1 MNRLQDHWKK
11 LGYPDMS
18 SALNTAKEALVKTD
32 KALMKR
38 YMEEKVEPLIGIV
51 EPSMYA
57 GRFDWNNNQLD
68 IPSDV
73 RPYCKEIVMNLITVH
88 AEVALICPLL
98 VDRVL
103 EKVVRKVAAELRRLF
118 YCVKAFSVNGAL
130 QARADMAALSVACQ
144 SLTSRHS
151 NHHDPFAEAGKMVPI
166 SKDASFN
173 LQEQKYVSQRK
184 KKKSCQKC

>member
-1 MNRLQDHWKK
+1 M
-11 LGYPDMS
+11 
-18 SALNTAKEALVKTD
+18 
-32 KALMKR
+32 
-38 YMEEKVEPLIGIV
+38 
-51 EPSMYA
+51 
-57 GRFDWNNNQLD
+57 
-68 IPSDV
+68 
-73 RPYCKEIVMNLITVH
+73 
-88 AEVALICPLL
+88 
-98 VDRVL
+98 
-103 EKVVRKVAAELRRLF
+103 VRKVAAELRRLF

-184 KKKSCQKC
+184 KKNPVRSVDFLSFRIFRNFQKNLEAIVTTFERRMKLQLNCLDFEADWRNEI

>member
-88 AEVALICPLL
+88 AEVALVCI
-98 VDRVL
+98 
-103 EKVVRKVAAELRRLF
+103 F
-118 YCVKAFSVNGAL
+118 
-130 QARADMAALSVACQ
+130 ACC
-144 SLTSRHS
+144 
-151 NHHDPFAEAGKMVPI
+151 F
-166 SKDASFN
+166 
-173 LQEQKYVSQRK
+173 
-184 KKKSCQKC
+184 